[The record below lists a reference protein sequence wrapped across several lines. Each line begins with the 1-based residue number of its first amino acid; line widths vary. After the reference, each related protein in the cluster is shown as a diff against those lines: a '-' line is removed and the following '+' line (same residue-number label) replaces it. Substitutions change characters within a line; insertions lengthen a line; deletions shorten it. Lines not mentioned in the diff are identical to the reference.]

1 MRLEQWKPLID
12 IERDWELHLPRFWGE
27 KDDFAFRP
35 FMDVVRGEGELV
47 VSAELPGIDA
57 DKDIEITLHDDYLT
71 IKGEKSEDKEVTE
84 DDRYIRERRFGSF
97 VRTIPLP
104 EGVSADKIAAEYTD
118 GVLTVK
124 VALPEESEP
133 LEPRKI
139 PVGSTKS

>member
-1 MRLEQWKPLID
+1 MRLEQWRPLID
-12 IERDWELHLPRFWGE
+12 IERDWELHLPRFWE

-35 FMDVVRGEGELV
+35 SMDVVRNEGELIV
-47 VSAELPGIDA
+47 AAELPGIDVE
-57 DKDIEITLHDDYLT
+57 KDIEITLYDDYLT